1 MKILIVGKMCSGKTT
16 VANHLFEKYKIN
28 VISLATPIKVMESAL
43 ADGEAPLAVTRKH
56 MGHLDPMQQAMFV
69 KILQETLLIPREQPK
84 PRKRLQFIGT
94 EGGRTRISDSIWI
107 DLANRTAEEL
117 GNTIIDDVRF
127 VNEFTYFRSRGWKAI
142 VLNVSHEVQLARVGK
157 LYGEVDPAVLTHPS
171 ELGVADI
178 IALND
183 ADISVNTDNDID
195 STLQLIDKEI
205 AKWQESSQ

>member
-1 MKILIVGKMCSGKTT
+1 M
-16 VANHLFEKYKIN
+16 
-28 VISLATPIKVMESAL
+28 ATPIKVMESAL

-56 MGHLDPMQQAMFV
+56 MGHLDPMQQAMFM
-69 KILQETLLIPREQPK
+69 KILEETLLIPREQPK

-107 DLANRTAEEL
+107 DLANRRAEEF
-117 GNTIIDDVRF
+117 GNAIIDDVRF
-127 VNEFTYFRSRGWKAI
+127 VNEFTYFRTRGWKAI
-142 VLNVSHEVQLARVGK
+142 VLNVSSEVQLARVGK

-183 ADISVNTDNDID
+183 SDISVNTDNDIA
-195 STLQLIDKEI
+195 STLQLIDEEI
-205 AKWQESSQ
+205 AKWQESTQ